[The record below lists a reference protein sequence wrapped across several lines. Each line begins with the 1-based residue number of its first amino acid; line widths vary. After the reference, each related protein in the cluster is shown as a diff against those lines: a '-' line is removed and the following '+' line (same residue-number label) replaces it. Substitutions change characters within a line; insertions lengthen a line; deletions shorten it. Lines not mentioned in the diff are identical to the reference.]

1 MVNEEILGALN
12 SALARGESLKKAM
25 MTLYNAGYKKEEI
38 SEAARSVQ
46 KFTPSTKPQ
55 TPTTEDSKK
64 SKNKKSKKSKTS
76 GTQSLAPTK
85 ELTPK
90 TDQASQPIEQQVP
103 GQTPKQQGSQVPQR
117 VSGYGKPPKPAG
129 KIIIIILGFLLLVL
143 VGILATIFLFKEE
156 LINFFN
162 NLFS

>member
-25 MTLYNAGYKKEEI
+25 MTLFNAGYKKEEI

-46 KFTPSTKPQ
+46 KFAPSTKPQ

-64 SKNKKSKKSKTS
+64 SKIKKPKKINP
-76 GTQSLAPTK
+76 GVDIQNLAPSGK
-85 ELTPK
+85 LAPK
-90 TDQASQPIEQQVP
+90 TDQASQPAEQQVP
-103 GQTPKQQGSQVPQR
+103 GQTPQQGSQAPQR

-129 KIIIIILGFLLLVL
+129 KIIIIILGFLLLLL
-143 VGILATIFLFKEE
+143 VGILVTIFLFKEE
-156 LINFFN
+156 LIGFFN
-162 NLFS
+162 NMFN